1 MKFNLNKVVLA
12 LDRLLISKLIDVIV
26 HENKLYEEILSIAR
40 KKTDIIVEGKI
51 AELQKVTTMEQS
63 LVVQIGKLEISRED
77 YTEKISS
84 ELGIGLSDLKIS
96 RILEHI
102 EPEQAKLLKSAQVQL
117 NNTIEQLKSL
127 NDLNSKLIKNSL
139 EYINFSMN
147 ILTDIESNGNNY
159 KSTGQVGEGSKRNF
173 FDVKL

>member
-1 MKFNLNKVVLA
+1 M
-12 LDRLLISKLIDVIV
+12 DRLFISKLIDVIA
-26 HENKLYEEILSIAR
+26 HENKLYEEVLSIAK
-40 KKTDIIVEGKI
+40 KKTDIIVEGKV
-51 AELQKVTTMEQS
+51 AELQKLTTMEQS
-63 LVVQIGKLEISRED
+63 LVLQIGKLEISRED
-77 YTEKISS
+77 CAAKISS
-84 ELGIGLSDLKIS
+84 ELGIELADLKIS

-117 NNTIEQLKSL
+117 GNTIEQLKSL

-159 KSTGQVGEGSKRNF
+159 KNTGEVGEGSKRNF
-173 FDVKL
+173 FDIKL